1 MSQERTAEEVNGFL
15 ATWRGNF
22 EKRSLMYGG
31 DLSGVETMWYAL
43 QTFEAFMAGEDIF
56 GGSTDIDDDLRFRA
70 YAQVASRYK
79 CGNSPLS
86 SKVRNEMG
94 EGREASE
101 ELVRRLKEVDVVRAQ
116 LRLEKG
122 IGQ

>member
-1 MSQERTAEEVNGFL
+1 MSQERTAEEVNEFL
-15 ATWRGNF
+15 ATWRENF

-56 GGSTDIDDDLRFRA
+56 GGSTDIDDDLRFNS
-70 YAQVASRYK
+70 YARVAAKYK

-86 SKVRNEMG
+86 SKVRKEMG

-101 ELVRRLKEVDVVRAQ
+101 ELVRRLKEVDAVRAE
-116 LRLEKG
+116 LRVEKG

>member
-1 MSQERTAEEVNGFL
+1 MSRERTTEEVNQFL
-15 ATWRGNF
+15 ATWRENF

-56 GGSTDIDDDLRFRA
+56 GEKTDIDDLRFRA
-70 YAQVASRYK
+70 YAQVASKYR
-79 CGNSPLS
+79 CGNSPIS
-86 SKVRNEMG
+86 VKVKKEMG

-101 ELVRRLKEVDVVRAQ
+101 ELVRRLKEVDAARAE
-116 LRLEKG
+116 LRAEKG
-122 IGQ
+122 IDQ